1 MVRKTYSS
9 LKKIYNELSAAI
21 KKKVILLI
29 LLIIICAFLEFIA
42 IILLPAIIM
51 AFTNN
56 FEGNYRFLFE
66 LLNYSNHKDLIFKL
80 TIIVTLIFLLRFLV
94 NIIYVN
100 KLTHFLMTVKIFFT
114 AKLIKSIF
122 SIDYLNFKKKDI
134 SSTTRLLIDEKNILV
149 SNTVTACFSI
159 IMEVITTTPYLLI
172 CIYIEYKVFLSLF
185 LFFVLVFFIFKISL
199 IKKIKFWGSQR
210 LKFDSI
216 QHKKIQE
223 IILSSKNIYLDNL
236 LFKFLKNIIFYT
248 KSGAKYERF
257 GLFFQMT
264 PRFILEFLTIFI
276 LFLCIILIG
285 NFSSDNFFSFLP
297 ILAIY
302 LAMSLKL
309 LPSINRV
316 MQATQSIKFAES
328 AVLLILENLKYYNI
342 KHVET
347 KDTLKRIDNKI
358 KINKNLQIKNINF
371 GYEKNNKI
379 IIIDKINFDI
389 GDIVHISGLS
399 GSGKTTFV
407 EILSGLIKNKNKA
420 EIRVDNKI
428 ILTDKD
434 FLNYQKNIAYV
445 PQNTFLIDD
454 TIKNN
459 VLFSDFNL
467 LTSDKDYN
475 DVLELILL
483 DKFAKNKGSKFTIG
497 EFGSKLSGGQKQ
509 KISIARSL
517 LKKAELLILDEATS
531 ALDKTSEI
539 KILNNIIKSKKFKII
554 IIVSHNIAL
563 KSFCNK
569 KIKIENGSI
578 FFSDD

>member
-80 TIIVTLIFLLRFLV
+80 TIIVTLIFLIRFLV

-122 SIDYLNFKKKDI
+122 SIDYLNFQKKDI

-159 IMEVITTTPYLLI
+159 IMEVITATPYLLI

-185 LFFVLVFFIFKISL
+185 LFFVLVFFILKISL

-276 LFLCIILIG
+276 LFLCIILTG
-285 NFSSDNFFSFLP
+285 NFSSDDFFSFLS

-302 LAMSLKL
+302 LAMTLKL

-328 AVLLILENLKYYNI
+328 VVLSILENLKYYNI

-379 IIIDKINFDI
+379 LIIDKINFDI

-407 EILSGLIKNKNKA
+407 EILSGLIKNKA